1 MGKKSM
7 SKDRGYITATEWKTE
22 GGGYKD
28 KMQVRVYE
36 RIRWPSRSCSE
47 RFYLTAGRTLRPW

>member
-28 KMQVRVYE
+28 KMQGQSEEQLQALQRE
-36 RIRWPSRSCSE
+36 AGIRR
-47 RFYLTAGRTLRPW
+47 

>member
-28 KMQVRVYE
+28 KKKAKKEAKKQKKLWTGFMICFMIMV
-36 RIRWPSRSCSE
+36 
-47 RFYLTAGRTLRPW
+47 